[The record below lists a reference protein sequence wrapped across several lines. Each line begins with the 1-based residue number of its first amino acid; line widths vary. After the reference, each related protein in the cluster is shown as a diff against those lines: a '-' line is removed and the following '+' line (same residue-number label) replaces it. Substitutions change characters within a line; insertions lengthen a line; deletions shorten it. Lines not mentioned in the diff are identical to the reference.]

1 MSKLRPGGGAFL
13 IVLLLTLGVY
23 AQSPPPADLAEF
35 DDLAATLVT
44 LKSEEERQQV
54 LAKNQTLLT
63 PNLRRALIIRGNS
76 QLLAGRYSTAFDIYG
91 IAHNIA
97 EQIGDKEGV
106 ATAWLDIGSVYY
118 FQANYPAALEHYK
131 KARDLFIEV
140 SNQYEAA
147 KALSGLAL
155 IYKEQRRETE
165 ALAAY
170 QQVFTEFRSLGDA
183 EETANALNMIGSIHY
198 GQGNYAAAADAFL
211 KSSETNSNLDS
222 VVRLGDA
229 LYMQGDY
236 AQALTFYKKSLE
248 SGRRK
253 EIGVVVAALNGAAN
267 SAYYL
272 GNYDEALENYQ
283 RSVDVQR
290 TLPDRLGLANALKG
304 LGNVHRARGD
314 YGAALEQ
321 YFQSLRISE
330 EIKAPL
336 GGTLAN
342 IGLVRA
348 MQGDFVHALDYYN
361 KALTDFKSAANK
373 IDTARV
379 LTLMGNAQYRQG
391 QYDAALNS
399 YRQSLTLREAM
410 DDKSGQGDVLAG
422 IGSTLLR
429 QKNYADALDSFEK
442 AGELFRFVRNQE
454 KMADVLTRVSEAF
467 LLENENEKALSAAES
482 AATLATELDNSELLW
497 YARMLTGKAHAKLD
511 HGPQAYQALTGA
523 VSTVESLRAEAFTVA
538 AGDYNRSL
546 PYLNTIDLL
555 MDQHRPSEAFH
566 YAERAKSQFIVDLLR
581 NNNATTYKALSAEQ
595 RREEQRLA
603 GEVASIEIQL
613 QREREQ
619 RTQNEMRT
627 RNLRDRLRKARAA
640 YAGFRQKLF
649 SQNPGV
655 KISRGELAPLKL
667 DEIRSLI
674 ADTGTALLEYTITGN
689 NTYVFVLTA
698 DKVAAHGPRSR
709 RVTEMNLKVY
719 PLDVK
724 HHELVPRVRNFEQ
737 LLTSRSEDFPELARE
752 LYDLLLKPAED
763 QLALKTRLVI
773 VPDGLLWRLPFEA
786 LQPAEDH
793 YLVDHAQ
800 VSYAPSL
807 SALRE
812 MQKLRVPAARLN
824 SLLIAY
830 ANPELSKN
838 FATRFEL
845 VHAGMT
851 LDSSAVQEEQAKLI
865 ATTYGSAKSLLQT
878 GAQASEERV
887 KSDLSRAS
895 ILHFSGPAV
904 LDDASPMSSFIALST
919 ATNAPSPATTQ
930 PAPATKQDGFLQS
943 REVMDLQSSA
953 ELVVAAATQP
963 SAAFTGDAAVGFS
976 WSWFVAGTRATLVSR
991 WPVESPALSTLMTGF
1006 YSSLKPATR
1015 SPVSKSRALQ
1025 QSMLTLRRSPTHQHP
1040 YYWAG
1045 FALIGDAR

>member
-1 MSKLRPGGGAFL
+1 MRIFNFHTARALVF
-13 IVLLLTLGVY
+13 VLLLSFEIY
-23 AQSPPPADLAEF
+23 AQTPPQPDFAEV
-35 DDLAATLVT
+35 DGLAATLVT

-54 LAKNQTLLT
+54 LAKNQPLLT

-170 QQVFTEFRSLGDA
+170 QQVFTEFKSLGDA

-198 GQGNYAAAADAFL
+198 GQGNYAAAAAAFL

-248 SGRRK
+248 SGPRK

-348 MQGDFVHALDYYN
+348 MQGDLAHAHDYYN

-429 QKNYADALDSFEK
+429 QKNYVDALDSFEK
-442 AGELFRFVRNQE
+442 AGDLFRFVRNQE

-467 LLENENEKALSAAES
+467 LLQNENEKALSAAES
-482 AATLATELDNSELLW
+482 AATLATELDNGELLW
-497 YARMLTGKAHAKLD
+497 YARMLTGKAHAKLE
-511 HGPQAYQALTGA
+511 HGPQAYQALTSA

-581 NNNATTYKALSAEQ
+581 NNNATTYKGLSVEQ

-603 GEVASIEIQL
+603 GEVAS
-613 QREREQ
+613 
-619 RTQNEMRT
+619 
-627 RNLRDRLRKARAA
+627 
-640 YAGFRQKLF
+640 
-649 SQNPGV
+649 
-655 KISRGELAPLKL
+655 
-667 DEIRSLI
+667 
-674 ADTGTALLEYTITGN
+674 
-689 NTYVFVLTA
+689 
-698 DKVAAHGPRSR
+698 
-709 RVTEMNLKVY
+709 
-719 PLDVK
+719 
-724 HHELVPRVRNFEQ
+724 
-737 LLTSRSEDFPELARE
+737 
-752 LYDLLLKPAED
+752 
-763 QLALKTRLVI
+763 
-773 VPDGLLWRLPFEA
+773 
-786 LQPAEDH
+786 
-793 YLVDHAQ
+793 
-800 VSYAPSL
+800 
-807 SALRE
+807 
-812 MQKLRVPAARLN
+812 
-824 SLLIAY
+824 
-830 ANPELSKN
+830 
-838 FATRFEL
+838 
-845 VHAGMT
+845 
-851 LDSSAVQEEQAKLI
+851 
-865 ATTYGSAKSLLQT
+865 
-878 GAQASEERV
+878 
-887 KSDLSRAS
+887 
-895 ILHFSGPAV
+895 
-904 LDDASPMSSFIALST
+904 
-919 ATNAPSPATTQ
+919 
-930 PAPATKQDGFLQS
+930 
-943 REVMDLQSSA
+943 
-953 ELVVAAATQP
+953 
-963 SAAFTGDAAVGFS
+963 
-976 WSWFVAGTRATLVSR
+976 
-991 WPVESPALSTLMTGF
+991 
-1006 YSSLKPATR
+1006 
-1015 SPVSKSRALQ
+1015 
-1025 QSMLTLRRSPTHQHP
+1025 
-1040 YYWAG
+1040 
-1045 FALIGDAR
+1045 